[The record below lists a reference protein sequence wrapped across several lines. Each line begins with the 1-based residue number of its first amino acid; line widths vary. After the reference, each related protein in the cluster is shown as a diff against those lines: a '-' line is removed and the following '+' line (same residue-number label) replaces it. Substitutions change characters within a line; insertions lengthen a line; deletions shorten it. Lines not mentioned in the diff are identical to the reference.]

1 MKLLKVSIVE
11 NLQRWSAQVFLSLA
25 VLSASMTS
33 LVQGVLVALLLEL
46 TSYLTHPPAGSGEDD
61 AIPLQR
67 PLPGRDVGAVL
78 AHPPLLDAIPGV
90 TLTGTALH
98 GWVCHAWS

>member
-46 TSYLTHPPAGSGEDD
+46 TSYLTHPPAGSGEE
-61 AIPLQR
+61 ALARQR
-67 PLPGRDVGAVL
+67 CRRSPGS
-78 AHPPLLDAIPGV
+78 P
-90 TLTGTALH
+90 
-98 GWVCHAWS
+98 SSS